1 VISNLQPN
9 DISGSFMVFAPGTI
23 IKHYPHSL
31 DLTIC
36 KGDLCGL
43 YDFGSTKGELR
54 LSHMPTMT
62 NKFLSF
68 EWRSQGDDTMAPQSG
83 TGEIAFVRRGRLV
96 GMLPMK
102 HCGGIDIEFAGM
114 LKAGEIEMKD

>member
-1 VISNLQPN
+1 VIRNLQPN
-9 DISGSFMVFAPGTI
+9 DVSGSFMVFAPGTI
-23 IKHYPHSL
+23 IRDDPDSL

-36 KGDLCGL
+36 KGDLYGL

-62 NKFLSF
+62 NKFVSF
-68 EWRSQGDDTMAPQSG
+68 EWRSQGMAPQSG
-83 TGEIAFVRRGRLV
+83 TGEIAFVRSGRLV
-96 GMLPMK
+96 GVLPMK

-114 LKAGEIEMKD
+114 LKAEEIKI